1 MITTNNVAP
10 FASGQWSMTAGGS
23 SKNGLFYR
31 RDPLQEQIDEWGKLE
46 GEFNYRGI
54 HSKYPSIGTTHDWF
68 HLNQIEN
75 EFSEL
80 DKLSSNVN
88 ANNEQKQTTSTE
100 RWRQNDKFRLQE
112 NPLLV
117 MNDSLNIQQHHSHL
131 SNDDFQFPEVT
142 YQTR

>member
-10 FASGQWSMTAGGS
+10 FASGQWSMTASGN

-54 HSKYPSIGTTHDWF
+54 HSKYPSAGTTYDWSQ
-68 HLNQIEN
+68 LNQIEN

-80 DKLSSNVN
+80 DKLNSNVN
-88 ANNEQKQTTSTE
+88 ANNEQKQTTTTE
-100 RWRQNDKFRLQE
+100 RWRQNDKFRLSE
-112 NPLLV
+112 NPLRV
-117 MNDSLNIQQHHSHL
+117 MNDSLSIQRHHSHL
-131 SNDDFQFPEVT
+131 SNDDFQFPKVT
-142 YQTR
+142 Y